1 MKRGQ
6 AHSQVFVYILTVI
19 ITGAILIFGY
29 NAVKDLMERS
39 EQVEMANFKTA
50 IKSDFETMSSDYGS
64 VKTKTYNVPSS
75 VKEICFYQKGDDP
88 EFHAMPEDLNPLI
101 ADSVRD
107 TDNNFFLVFGD
118 ESIDAMNLGKVVI
131 SEEDEMTVCMKPTGG
146 RIKLA
151 LEGLGD
157 GVSVGMA

>member
-1 MKRGQ
+1 MKKSQIQG
-6 AHSQVFVYILTVI
+6 QVFVYILTLI
-19 ITGAILIFGY
+19 ITAAILIFGY
-29 NAVKDLMERS
+29 NSVRHLME
-39 EQVEMANFKTA
+39 EAQMVEIVHFKDS
-50 IKSDFETMSSDYGS
+50 IKSDFSAMGSDYGS

-75 VKEICFYQKGDDP
+75 VKEICFYQKGDDS

>member
-29 NAVKDLMERS
+29 NSVDHIINDTKK
-39 EQVEMANFKTA
+39 VEMAEFKES
-50 IKSDFETMSSDYGS
+50 IESDFKKMSSDYGS

-101 ADSVRD
+101 VDSVRD

-151 LEGLGD
+151 LEGLDD
-157 GVSVGMA
+157 GVSISTA